1 MEKPKHPFEEEWYSK
16 VSHDTQTVCLQV
28 YFDELSEFKKKTHG
42 GERKG
47 AGRTPGSFVTTVKK
61 EPTKV
66 MRIPISKEQAVK
78 DLIKS

>member
-1 MEKPKHPFEEEWYSK
+1 MAKEKRK
-16 VSHDTQTVCLQV
+16 VLAN
-28 YFDELSEFKKKTHG
+28 KPTHG
-42 GERKG
+42 GKRKG
-47 AGRTPGSFVTTVKK
+47 AGGPKK